1 MQNLKNLISIRMNI
15 KRIPAV
21 SYKKYSYIKVSYDI
35 KKKIMLL
42 FQNFEFLFFIKVY
55 NSVVNFESIFKSN

>member
-1 MQNLKNLISIRMNI
+1 MQNLKNLISIRINI
-15 KRIPAV
+15 QRIPAV

-42 FQNFEFLFFIKVY
+42 FQNFEFLLFIKVY
-55 NSVVNFESIFKSN
+55 NSVVKFESIFKSN